1 MPNNNVILWFRQDLR
16 TIDNPALAAAALAG
30 KILPVYILDD
40 TNADRWHMG
49 AASRW
54 WLHHSLNRLNE
65 ALDYRLHVYQGDPL
79 QLLPS
84 LCADHDVS
92 SVFWNRCYEPWQ
104 IERDSRIKTLL
115 QKSAIDVQ
123 SFNGSL
129 LWEPWQI
136 AKQDGTPYKVYTPF
150 FNKGCLSAATPR
162 LPLGEAQN
170 PVLTDRSQSS
180 SAIDNL
186 GLLPTLNW
194 HESIAREWQPGQQ
207 GAAERLETFL
217 ETGLQNYKKGRDF
230 PAVHAV
236 SRLSPHLHFG
246 EISPNQVWFRAQQEF
261 QSRGLETNGEHFQRE
276 LGWREFS
283 YYLLYHFPS
292 LPTDNFQSK
301 FDRFPWQQDEELFRK
316 WCHGE
321 TGYPI
326 VDAGMRE
333 LWQTG
338 YMHNR
343 VRMIVASFLVK
354 NLLIHWHRGAEWFW
368 DCLVDADLANNSAS
382 WQWVAGSGADAAP
395 YFRIFN
401 PVTQG
406 IKFDPEGEYVRR
418 FVPEITNL
426 PNRHVHDPSSAPAS
440 VLEQAGIQLDNVY
453 PSAIVDLKSSRERAL
468 RAFNELKTTS

>member
-1 MPNNNVILWFRQDLR
+1 MPDNTVIFWFRQDLR
-16 TIDNPALAAAALAG
+16 IIDNPALVAAAQSG
-30 KILPVYILDD
+30 KILPIYILDD
-40 TNADRWHMG
+40 SNAGHWRLG

-54 WLHHSLNRLNE
+54 WLHQSLTQLDQVLDNRLRV
-65 ALDYRLHVYQGDPL
+65 YRGDPL
-79 QLLPS
+79 QLIPS
-84 LCADHDVS
+84 LCVDHDAT
-92 SVFWNRCYEPWQ
+92 SVFWNRCYEPWRLQ
-104 IERDSRIKTLL
+104 RDKKLKSLL
-115 QKSAIDVQ
+115 QSRGTAVHSD
-123 SFNGSL
+123 NGSL

-136 AKQDGTPYKVYTPF
+136 AKQDGSPYKVFTPF
-150 FNKGCLSAATPR
+150 FNKGCLTATAPR
-162 LPLGEAQN
+162 VPMGEPRDLRLINRAEA
-170 PVLTDRSQSS
+170 RSTV
-180 SAIDNL
+180 NEL
-186 GLLPTLNW
+186 GLLPTVDW
-194 HESIAREWQPGQQ
+194 YEEISREWQPGQR
-207 GAAERLETFL
+207 GAEDKLQTFL
-217 ETGLQNYKKGRDF
+217 ADGLQQYKKGRDF
-230 PAVHAV
+230 PAQQAV

-246 EISPNQVWFRAQQEF
+246 EISPNQIWHRVQQEF

-292 LPTDNFQSK
+292 LPTENFQAK
-301 FDRFPWQQDEELFRK
+301 FDRFPWQQNESLFEK
-316 WCHGE
+316 WCHGQ

-354 NLLIHWHRGAEWFW
+354 NLLIHWRRGADWFW

-406 IKFDPEGEYVRR
+406 LKFDPDGEYVRR
-418 FVPEITNL
+418 FVPEISRL
-426 PNRHVHDPSSAPAS
+426 PDKHLHDPSSAPS
-440 VLEQAGIQLDNVY
+440 TVLEIAGVVLDSTY
-453 PSAIVDLKSSRERAL
+453 PKAMINLKTSRARAL
-468 RAFNELKTTS
+468 EAFSKLKQGS